1 MNILYRLKQVY
12 LDWWFL
18 NTPGEKAA
26 VSLVAIV
33 IIAAILA
40 LMFVNN

>member
-1 MNILYRLKQVY
+1 MNIFHWVKQKY
-12 LDWWFL
+12 LDWWYM

-33 IIAAILA
+33 IIAATLA